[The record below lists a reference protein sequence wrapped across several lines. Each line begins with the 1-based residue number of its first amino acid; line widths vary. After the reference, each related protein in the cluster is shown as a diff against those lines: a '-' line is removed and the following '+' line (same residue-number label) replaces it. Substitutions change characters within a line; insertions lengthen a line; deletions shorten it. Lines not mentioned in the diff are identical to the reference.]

1 MDILISFVP
10 LKRLPINAVANGT
23 ATYAVLATFMI
34 LVTIMIAVRLV
45 LVRKQQKQQKEVIGK
60 CLRIKSS
67 VQYLVS

>member
-45 LVRKQQKQQKEVIGK
+45 LVRKQQKEVIGK
-60 CLRIKSS
+60 SLRIKSS
-67 VQYLVS
+67 VQY